1 MEFRKFQHV
10 ERLGTQGVGGIED
23 GLCFI
28 FPKLD
33 GSNGSVWW
41 GSEGGLYNEVK
52 CGSRNKE
59 LKEGSDNFGFR
70 EYILADKRVGDFLL
84 KYPKYRL
91 FGEWLIPNKLKTY
104 LPEAWRKFYIFDVAE
119 EIDEENFRYLE
130 FDKYQP
136 LLKEFEL
143 DYIQPMAEIEN
154 PTVEQLRALLD
165 ENTYLIQPDQGPG
178 EGIVI
183 KNYQYVNKY
192 GRTTWAKIVRDEFKK
207 EAQKKK
213 PQVIH
218 ELEGGIVE
226 TFLTEAMID
235 KVYHN
240 LLMSNEG
247 EWTPGLI
254 PRLLETVFHDFIT
267 EETFNFLKKLRNP
280 IVNFKVLKGEVFCK
294 VKEVKKD
301 LF

>member
-1 MEFRKFQHV
+1 MEFKKFQHV

-33 GSNGSVWW
+33 GSNGSVWI
-41 GSEGGLYNEVK
+41 EENTIK

-59 LKEGSDNFGFR
+59 LAHEGADNFGFR
-70 EYILADKRVGDFLL
+70 EYIYEQQNMYDFLQT
-84 KYPKYRL
+84 YPNYRL
-91 FGEWLIPNKLKTY
+91 FGEWLVPNKLKTY

-119 EIDEENFRYLE
+119 EIDDEAFRYLE
-130 FDKYQP
+130 FDKYEL

-143 DYIQPMAEIEN
+143 DYIPPMAEIEN
-154 PTVEQLRALLD
+154 PTTEQLRALLD
-165 ENTYLIQPDQGPG
+165 ENTYLIQPDQGLG

-183 KNYQYVNKY
+183 KRYDYVNKY
-192 GRTTWAKIVRDEFKK
+192 GRTTWAKIVRDESRQD
-207 EAQKKK
+207 ERKKK
-213 PQVIH
+213 PRPIH

-235 KVYHN
+235 KVYHA

-254 PRLLETVFHDFIT
+254 PRLLETVFHDFII
-267 EETFNFLKKLRNP
+267 EETYNFLKKLKNP
-280 IVNFKVLKGEVFCK
+280 IINFKVLKGEVFCK
-294 VKEVKKD
+294 VKEVKED

>member
-10 ERLGTQGVGGIED
+10 ERLGTQGVIGIED

-33 GSNGSVWW
+33 GTNGSVW
-41 GSEGGLYNEVK
+41 LNEERVLC

-59 LKEGSDNFGFR
+59 LIPTGGDNFGFR
-70 EYILADKRVGDFLL
+70 EFVYADVRLCQFLAAH
-84 KYPKYRL
+84 PKYRL
-91 FGEWLIPNKLKTY
+91 FGEWLVPNKLKTY

-119 EIDEENFRYLE
+119 EIDDEEFKYLE
-130 FDKYQP
+130 YDFYEP
-136 LLKEFEL
+136 LLKKFEL
-143 DYIQPMAEIEN
+143 DYIQPMAEIES
-154 PTVEQLRALLD
+154 PTTEELKALLD
-165 ENTYLIQPDQGPG
+165 ENTYLIQPDQGLG

-183 KNYQYVNKY
+183 KNYQFVNKY
-192 GRTTWAKIVRDEFKK
+192 GRTTWAKIVRDEFRQD
-207 EAQKKK
+207 ERKKK
-213 PQVIH
+213 PRPIH

-226 TFLTEAMID
+226 TFLTEVMID
-235 KVYHN
+235 KVYHD

-254 PRLLETVFHDFIT
+254 PRLLETVFHDFII

-280 IVNFKVLKGEVFCK
+280 IINFKVLKSEIFCK